1 MVYRG
6 RDPQLPRDL
15 AIKVLRPDRQ
25 DQPELVRRFI
35 EEAKITGKLQHPGVV
50 PVHALGQMPDG
61 RPYFTMKLI
70 QGRTLSAL
78 LAERASPSQDLP
90 RFLKI
95 FEQVCQTLAYT
106 HSQEIIHRDLKPANI
121 MVGAF
126 AEVQVMDWGFAKVL
140 RTPQKE
146 RPGTADND
154 SLTADA
160 LEKKSRAGQVMG
172 TLPYMPPEQ
181 ARGEVDRL
189 DERCDVF
196 SLGAILCEILTG
208 RPAYQGTQQEVFA
221 KAQRGDLADAWHRLD
236 ECEADAEVIAIA
248 RRCLSP
254 SPDERP
260 RNAGEVAEAIAT
272 YQAGVQER
280 LRAAELA
287 RAAAQ
292 AKAGEERKRR
302 RLTKFLAAAVVLIV
316 LGSSGA
322 ALWYFDDQARQER
335 EVLLRQT
342 EIARKKALAEQ
353 EIARKKA
360 LAEQDVRQNLKQ
372 AEEGHG
378 KLLLEL
384 MTPGGI
390 QGLLNQRPR
399 WERQIKTARATWQR
413 AKDRVDNAEGNLDRE
428 LTNLLGNLD
437 DNLAHHQR
445 DYDLAW
451 RLERIHL
458 DAATI
463 VDGKFNHALAEREY
477 PRAFAEAG
485 MPTDFI
491 HYVHALKS
499 AVRFKVNIGLFRE
512 SVIKEQLLA
521 ALDHWALLNPKYVGQ
536 FLGSR
541 ILGEAF
547 FWDSLPSPFSLADQ
561 ARKLAE
567 TGDPVAI
574 KKLADGLERGS
585 LVLRSPSICIFLS
598 ANLHDQWKQESLL
611 RKGRSDH
618 PGDFWCNFELANF
631 LREKKP
637 AEAIGYYYVALAIR
651 PESSAVYCNL
661 GQALRD
667 RGEFAAGLK
676 ALQKGHELGQRQPG
690 WPFPSAA
697 WVKHNPGPKT
707 CACFERCPSGLRRSF
722 GPCRLMPALQKALRR

>member
-1 MVYRG
+1 
-6 RDPQLPRDL
+6 
-15 AIKVLRPDRQ
+15 
-25 DQPELVRRFI
+25 
-35 EEAKITGKLQHPGVV
+35 
-50 PVHALGQMPDG
+50 
-61 RPYFTMKLI
+61 
-70 QGRTLSAL
+70 
-78 LAERASPSQDLP
+78 
-90 RFLKI
+90 
-95 FEQVCQTLAYT
+95 
-106 HSQEIIHRDLKPANI
+106 
-121 MVGAF
+121 
-126 AEVQVMDWGFAKVL
+126 
-140 RTPQKE
+140 
-146 RPGTADND
+146 
-154 SLTADA
+154 
-160 LEKKSRAGQVMG
+160 
-172 TLPYMPPEQ
+172 
-181 ARGEVDRL
+181 
-189 DERCDVF
+189 
-196 SLGAILCEILTG
+196 
-208 RPAYQGTQQEVFA
+208 
-221 KAQRGDLADAWHRLD
+221 
-236 ECEADAEVIAIA
+236 
-248 RRCLSP
+248 
-254 SPDERP
+254 
-260 RNAGEVAEAIAT
+260 
-272 YQAGVQER
+272 
-280 LRAAELA
+280 
-287 RAAAQ
+287 
-292 AKAGEERKRR
+292 
-302 RLTKFLAAAVVLIV
+302 
-316 LGSSGA
+316 
-322 ALWYFDDQARQER
+322 
-335 EVLLRQT
+335 
-342 EIARKKALAEQ
+342 
-353 EIARKKA
+353 
-360 LAEQDVRQNLKQ
+360 
-372 AEEGHG
+372 
-378 KLLLEL
+378 

-485 MPTDFI
+485 MPSDFI

-512 SVIKEQLLA
+512 SVIKEQLLD

-618 PGDFWCNFELANF
+618 PRDFWCHFQLANF
-631 LREKKP
+631 LRVKKP

-676 ALQKGHELGQRQPG
+676 PLQKGHELGQRQPG

-697 WVKHNPGPKT
+697 WVKHCQQLVTLDRKLAPVLNGVPVGSGDILALADLCRRYKKRYGDSAALFAKAFAAEPKAAENSDKGYRYHAA
-707 CACFERCPSGLRRSF
+707 CAAALAAAGKGDSDSLCPSFPPLLVRQ
-722 GPCRLMPALQKALRR
+722 QK